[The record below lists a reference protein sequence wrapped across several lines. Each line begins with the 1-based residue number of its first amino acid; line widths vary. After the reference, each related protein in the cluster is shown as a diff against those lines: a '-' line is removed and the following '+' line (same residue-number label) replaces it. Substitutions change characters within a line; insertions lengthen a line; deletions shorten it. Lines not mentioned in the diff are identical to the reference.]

1 MKNIPK
7 QIILETAKRFLK
19 TAEKTLPY
27 YSELELFELMSY
39 FEELQTNLSKEVKNS
54 KIFLTKK
61 CCIKKANEIKEEFH
75 VLDTVLTLCALK
87 TRDFGVVLEY
97 DQENRII
104 HSENSDI
111 VLWYK
116 LWKDYVSEFTDVE
129 YEHIAACKKESKIP
143 FGLHP
148 DKSLEQVRQEQRK
161 KNSQK
166 TKIINFDTRQAMYN

>member
-1 MKNIPK
+1 MNCIPK

-19 TAEKTLPY
+19 IAEKTLPY

-39 FEELQTNLSKEVKNS
+39 FEELQTSLSKEEKNS
-54 KIFLTKK
+54 KIFLAKQ
-61 CCIKKANEIKEEFH
+61 CCMQKANDIKEELH
-75 VLDTVLTLCALK
+75 LLDTVLTLCALR
-87 TRDFGVVLEY
+87 TMDFGVVLEY
-97 DQENRII
+97 DQENKII

-116 LWKDYVSEFTDVE
+116 LWKDYVSEFTDIE
-129 YEHIAACKKESKIP
+129 YEHIAACKKEGKIP

-148 DKSLEQVRQEQRK
+148 DKSLEQARNEQRK
-161 KNSQK
+161 KNSQR